1 MGITSGAFRLF
12 RVAGIDVFLH
22 WSWLVVAYILIRNR
36 SESYT
41 SQVWNVAEYLSIFG
55 IVLLHEFGH
64 ALACRQ
70 VGGKADKIVL
80 WPLGGIAYVQP
91 PARPGAMLWSIA
103 AGPLVNVVLIPVT
116 CGIVLVGVS
125 GDWEFSRPDLY
136 HFFIAVAAINALLL
150 VFNLLPIYPLD
161 GGQIVYALLWFVIG
175 RARSLLVVSVLG
187 LAAGLGLIG
196 VAVWRVDIWL
206 GVIAAFA
213 SYRSA
218 IGFQQARMLA
228 RVLAMPRHQDAA
240 CPSCGEAPFRGDY
253 WLCDHCRTRF
263 DTFQHSA
270 QCPQCGMQ
278 FPVTACSY
286 CGQGFPMAEFYAAA
300 MVR

>member
-36 SESYT
+36 SDSYT
-41 SQVWNVAEYLSIFG
+41 SQVWNVAEYLAIFG

-103 AGPLVNVVLIPVT
+103 AGPLVNVVLVPVT
-116 CGIVLVGVS
+116 YGIFRVARSEG
-125 GDWEFSRPDLY
+125 WELTRPDVF
-136 HFFIAVAAINALLL
+136 HFLMALTFINAGLL

-175 RARSLLVVSVLG
+175 RAKSLLVVSVLG
-187 LAAGLGLIG
+187 LAAGLGLVG
-196 VAVWRVDIWL
+196 VAVWLGDIWL
-206 GVIAAFA
+206 GLIAAFA
-213 SYRSA
+213 TYRSA
-218 IGFQQARMLA
+218 IGFQQARLLA
-228 RVLAMPRHQDAA
+228 RVLATPRHQDAA
-240 CPSCGEAPFRGDY
+240 CPSCGEAPFQGDF

-263 DTFQHSA
+263 DTFQHAA

-278 FPVTACSY
+278 FPITACSF
-286 CGQGFPMAEFYAAA
+286 CGKGYPMAEFYTAAKA
-300 MVR
+300 R